1 MYMRPNNRIFKKA
14 LCAVAAF
21 GLMATKA
28 PAQLS
33 TNPDK
38 FLGNITTS
46 YQIDYGSEKF
56 YQLWNQITP
65 ENESKWDQ
73 IEGSRR
79 GSFNWTNCD
88 RIYNYAKQH
97 KFPFKFHTLVWG
109 SQYPKWM
116 DNLSKAEQLKAITE
130 WMDAI
135 KKKYPDLQMIDVV
148 NEAIAGHA
156 PAPYK
161 EALGGDGVTGY
172 DWIIRAFEMAYE
184 RWPDAILI
192 YNDYNTFQWN
202 TDQFIDLVR
211 TLRDAGAPIDAYGC
225 QSHDLTDCNV
235 TTFKNSMVKIQNALK
250 MPMYS
255 TEYDIG
261 TADDALQ
268 LQRYKEQIPYMWEA
282 DYCAGVTLWG
292 YIYGKTWTTDGNSGL
307 IRDGK
312 DRPAMTWLR
321 EYMQTDK
328 ARTAKSPFPGGVKE
342 ASIYVKPA
350 SLTATKGEPLP
361 VTVRARMKTK
371 QIDHVDLYVG
381 TKLVQTM
388 TEAPYETEYTP
399 TTTGLQTL
407 KAVVTTTDGTKYERL
422 SRFTAYNARSPFKG
436 SIALP
441 GTLQFENFDK
451 GGEGLTYHDS
461 DTQNEGG
468 ASYRTDAPGVD
479 IVTCSGGYAL
489 GYTAAGEWLEYTVDV
504 TQAGEYSFEAYAAS
518 GTTGSGFSISL
529 KKDGGYVSLAKV
541 SVPQT
546 DDGQWSSYQAVKGT
560 FSTRLDEGQHILRI
574 TIDSPYCN
582 LDRLVLKC
590 TSADEPKPSE
600 GDPNFLVYLCFGQS
614 NMEGNAKPEA
624 IDMVGDSRFQM
635 LATCN
640 FDNPKRTLGQWYTA
654 TPPIVSPAGGLGMAD
669 YFGRTMIEHLPDAQ
683 VGVVA
688 VAMGGSPIEM
698 FDKDL
703 YAQKLAQNPNEWWAT
718 LAKNYYGGNPYQ
730 RIIDMAREAQKK
742 GVIKGILLH
751 QGCSN
756 CGDPKWPSMVKK
768 IYEDI
773 LSDLNLKAED
783 VPLFVGETERAD
795 MGGGCSSHNTVV
807 AQVPQVVPTA
817 HVISSA
823 GIPGNGTDP
832 WHFSAAG
839 YRMFGKRYAI
849 SALHLMGIEVEDDT
863 QDEPAN
869 GLVPGE
875 ALASVAA
882 LEGQT
887 FAIVNEAAQRAL
899 YGTDNQNL
907 GYDDYSA
914 AFVATNTGYQFRAE
928 GITVD
933 GKKCYLLRLITPM
946 GGEYSIWGSP
956 GYLNSQEATGWCS
969 FILGLNSQNGQDIK
983 NGAVWDIQYVEG
995 RGFSLKNVGTGL
1007 YLASNGPA
1015 NSEAPVYWNLCHLKV
1030 GGTNGIETVAADQRR
1045 EPVQT
1050 VYYNLRGQRVAHP
1063 GRGLYIV
1070 NGKKVFL
1077 SR

>member
-1 MYMRPNNRIFKKA
+1 MKHSIRTIITCTMMA
-14 LCAVAAF
+14 L
-21 GLMATKA
+21 GLFVTKA
-28 PAQLS
+28 MAQLS

-73 IEGSRR
+73 IEGTRR

-88 RIYNYAKQH
+88 RIRNYAKLH
-97 KFPFKFHTLVWG
+97 NFPFKFHTLIWG

-116 DNLSKAEQLKAITE
+116 DNLSKEQQYQAIVE

-135 KKKYPDLQMIDVV
+135 KKKYPDLQLIDVV
-148 NEAIAGHA
+148 NEAVAGHA

-172 DWIIRAFEMAYE
+172 DWIIKAFEMAYE
-184 RWPDAILI
+184 RWPNAILI

-202 TDQFIDLVR
+202 TDQFIALVR

-261 TADDALQ
+261 TSDDQLQ

-292 YIYGKTWTTDGNSGL
+292 YIYGKTWTTDGNSGI
-307 IRDGK
+307 IRNGQ

-321 EYMQTDK
+321 QYMQTDAAK
-328 ARTAKSPFPGGVKE
+328 NAKSPFPGMVKE
-342 ASIYVKPA
+342 ASVYVKPA
-350 SLTATKGEPLP
+350 SLTGTKGEP
-361 VTVRARMKTK
+361 VEVMVRASLRTKTIEK
-371 QIDHVDLYVG
+371 VDLYVG
-381 TKLVQTM
+381 TKLISTM
-388 TEAPYETEYTP
+388 TEAPYTAEYTP
-399 TTTGLQTL
+399 TGVGTSTL
-407 KAVVTTTDGTKYERL
+407 KAVVTATDGSKYERL
-422 SRFTAYNARSPFKG
+422 SRYTAYNPRSPYKNG
-436 SIALP
+436 ATLP
-441 GTLQFENFDK
+441 GTLQFENFDS

-461 DTQNEGG
+461 DTQNQGG
-468 ASYRTDAPGVD
+468 TSYRTDAGGVD
-479 IVTCSGGYAL
+479 IVTGNGGYAL
-489 GYTAAGEWLEYTVDV
+489 GYTATGEWLEYTINV
-504 TQAGEYSFEAYAAS
+504 TEAGKYNYDAYVSS
-518 GTTGSGFSISL
+518 GLSGSGFTVSL
-529 KKDGGYVSLAKV
+529 KKDNGFVELCKV

-546 DDGQWSSYQAVKGT
+546 GDNNWDNYHVVKGA
-560 FSTRLDEGQHILRI
+560 FNVPLEEGQHVLRV
-574 TIDSPYCN
+574 TIDGGNCN
-582 LDRLVLKC
+582 LDKMVL
-590 TSADEPKPSE
+590 THNADDDPAENV
-600 GDPNFLVYLCFGQS
+600 DPNFYIYLCFGQS

-624 IDMVGDSRFQM
+624 IDMTVDDRFQM

-640 FDNPKRTLGQWYTA
+640 FDNPQRTLGQWYTA
-654 TPPIVSPAGGLGMAD
+654 TPPIVSPAGGLGMSD
-669 YFGRTMIEHLPDAQ
+669 YFGRTMIENLPDKK
-683 VGVVA
+683 VGVIA

-703 YAQKLAQNPNEWWAT
+703 YAQKLADNPNEWWAT
-718 LAKNYYGGNPYQ
+718 LAKQYYGGNPYQ
-730 RIIDMAREAQKK
+730 RLVSMGKEAQKV

-768 IYEDI
+768 IYEDM
-773 LSDLNLKAED
+773 LADLNLQAED

-795 MGGGCSSHNTVV
+795 MGGGCASHNTVV
-807 AQVPQVVPTA
+807 AQMPQVVPTS
-817 HVISSA
+817 HVISSKN
-823 GIPGNGTDP
+823 IPGNGTDP

-849 SALHLMGIEVEDDT
+849 AALHLMGIDIEDDT
-863 QDEPAN
+863 EEPVD

-875 ALASVAA
+875 AFASVAA
-882 LEGQT
+882 LSGQN
-887 FAIVNEAAQRAL
+887 FAIVNEEAKRAL
-899 YGTDNQNL
+899 YGSDNQNL
-907 GYDDYSA
+907 GYDEYDK
-914 AFVATNTGYQFRAE
+914 AFVDTNTGYLLKTE
-928 GITVD
+928 NVTVD
-933 GKKCYLLRLITPM
+933 GHLYYRLRLITPT

-969 FILGLNSQNGQDIK
+969 FILGLNNQNGQDIK
-983 NGAVWDIQYVEG
+983 NGAVWDIQYVDG
-995 RGFSLKNVGTGL
+995 RGFTLKNVGTGL
-1007 YLASNGPA
+1007 YLVGNGPA
-1015 NSEAPVYWNLCHLKV
+1015 NSETPVYWNFCRLKQV
-1030 GGTNGIETVAADQRR
+1030 TNGIAH
-1045 EPVQT
+1045 VQYT
-1050 VYYNLRGQRVAHP
+1050 ESAHPSYYNLRGQRVARP
-1063 GRGLYIV
+1063 GKGLYIV
-1070 NGKKVFL
+1070 NGKKILFK
-1077 SR
+1077 